1 MSEDKR
7 FRKTP
12 RQERSRSTVEAIL
25 EASARVIGAEGPAN
39 ATTQQIAHLAGV
51 SIGSLYQYFPG
62 KEALFGALIERA
74 IDDDLEAIRKAV
86 DASSALSFVEGAR
99 LVLSRVLDLPMKRPR
114 LYAWMIRY
122 LPELGLL
129 PASQRAVRESA
140 RETRRFLEIHKG
152 ALPPADLDAMAL
164 IVVGAVRG
172 ALEAVARERP
182 ELLENESFLDYMAD
196 LALGLLDRTAA
207 RAAGAKS

>member
-1 MSEDKR
+1 MSGDKR

-12 RQERSRSTVEAIL
+12 RQERSRSTVEALL
-25 EASARVIGAEGPAN
+25 EATARAIGAEGSAN
-39 ATTQQIAHLAGV
+39 ATTQQIAHIAGV

-74 IDDDLEAIRKAV
+74 IEEDLEAIRKAV
-86 DASSALSFVEGAR
+86 DASRGLPFAEGAR
-99 LVLSRVLDLPMKRPR
+99 LVLARVLDLPMKRPR

-129 PASQRAVRESA
+129 PSIQRAVRDGA

-152 ALPPADLDAMAL
+152 DLPPADLDAMAL
-164 IVVGAVRG
+164 LTVGAVRG

-182 ELLENESFLDYMAD
+182 ELLEEERLLDHMAD
-196 LALGLLDRTAA
+196 LTLGLLDRTAA